1 MRTSASSV
9 HAMCLPIAQTHWA
22 ALRVPAFRA
31 IAAMA
36 SIVKVSRSLS
46 RSLSR
51 RLVVIV
57 VSISISIMTDQ
68 PNRAGRQAARQATQQ
83 SIQLKVQ
90 MIVVAHFVLPSTSAE
105 PFSPLAAFRA

>member
-1 MRTSASSV
+1 MRTSASSG

-36 SIVKVSRSLS
+36 SIVKVSLSPSSSL
-46 RSLSR
+46 RR

-57 VSISISIMTDQ
+57 VSISIGIMTDQ
-68 PNRAGRQAARQATQQ
+68 PSKAAKQRSNQQ

-90 MIVVAHFVLPSTSAE
+90 MIVVAVLYFRQRRLSHSLPT
-105 PFSPLAAFRA
+105 PAAFRP

>member
-36 SIVKVSRSLS
+36 SIVKVSLSLS
-46 RSLSR
+46 LSLSLSPSSSLR
-51 RLVVIV
+51 LRLVVIV
-57 VSISISIMTDQ
+57 VSISTGIMTGQ
-68 PNRAGRQAARQATQQ
+68 P
-83 SIQLKVQ
+83 S
-90 MIVVAHFVLPSTSAE
+90 
-105 PFSPLAAFRA
+105 